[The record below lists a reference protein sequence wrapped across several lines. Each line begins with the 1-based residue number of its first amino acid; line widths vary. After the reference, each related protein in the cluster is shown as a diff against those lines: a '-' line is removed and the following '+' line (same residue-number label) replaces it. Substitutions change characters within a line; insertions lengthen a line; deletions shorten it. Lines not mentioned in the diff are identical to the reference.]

1 MEIEAKVRSNPEEIE
16 MYFHADEVLNIRY
29 YELIGANIYK
39 VRIRMCE
46 CNISVK
52 GITTLKRIKEKV
64 IRACPEHYRIIS
76 NVTLKNGIKRRIYAC
91 NDYWEE
97 EYAKRFA
104 DYMNSEVAKI
114 EREV

>member
-1 MEIEAKVRSNPEEIE
+1 MEIEAKVRSNSEEIE
-16 MYFHADEVLNIRY
+16 LYFNADEVLNIRY
-29 YELIGANIYK
+29 YELIGANVYK

-52 GITTLKRIKEKV
+52 GITTLQGIKEKV
-64 IRACPEHYRIIS
+64 IRACPEHYRIKS
-76 NVTLKNGIKRRIYAC
+76 KVTLKNGVERVLYAC

-104 DYMNSEVAKI
+104 DYMKSEVEKI
-114 EREV
+114 EREG